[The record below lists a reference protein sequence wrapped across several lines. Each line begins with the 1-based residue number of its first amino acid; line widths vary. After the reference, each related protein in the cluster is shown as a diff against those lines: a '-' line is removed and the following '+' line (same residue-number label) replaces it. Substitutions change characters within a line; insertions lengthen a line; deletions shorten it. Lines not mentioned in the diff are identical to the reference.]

1 MTIQPNDDAA
11 WLYLLRQHMDEICN
25 YMFRM
30 RDQGC
35 GRHEFLPAI
44 DIYESLHQ
52 YVIEVDLPGFSEND
66 FTLTVVNCTV
76 RIEGLKRQEKND
88 PAVNFI
94 CLERHFGRF
103 TRNVEIP
110 AAFDPGSLQK
120 SFQRGVLTLRIDRK
134 LEAEDRRQKTGER
147 RKA

>member
-11 WLYLLRQHMDEICN
+11 WLHLLRQHMDEICN

-35 GRHEFLPAI
+35 GRHEFSPAI
-44 DIYESLHQ
+44 DIYESLQQ

-66 FTLTVVNCTV
+66 FTLTVINSTV
-76 RIEGLKRQEKND
+76 RIEGVKRQEKND

-103 TRNVEIP
+103 ARNVEIP
-110 AAFDPGSLQK
+110 AAFDPARLTK
-120 SFQRGVLTLRIDRK
+120 TFERGVLVLRIGRK
-134 LEAEDRRQKTGER
+134 Q
-147 RKA
+147 

>member
-25 YMFRM
+25 HMFRM

-35 GRHEFLPAI
+35 GRHEFSPAI
-44 DIYESLHQ
+44 DIYEALQQ

-66 FTLTVVNCTV
+66 FTLTVINCTV
-76 RIEGLKRQEKND
+76 RIEGVKRQEKND

-103 TRNVEIP
+103 ARNVEIP

-134 LEAEDRRQKTGER
+134 LETENRRQKAGDR